1 MGLFAGQNAWAQAQP
16 IFTQLVEDLKAHAG
30 DALPIV
36 QQAIAQLTQV
46 VASSGKRSTREGILD
61 FVLNAFDL
69 SSVWGTITQ
78 LGGSVVAQ
86 FTGLA
91 EQLLFAG
98 QNAWAQAQPIFSQ
111 LVEDLKAHAGG
122 ALPIVQQ
129 AIAQLTQ
136 VLVSSG

>member
-1 MGLFAGQNAWAQAQP
+1 MGLFAGQNARAQAQP
-16 IFTQLVEDLKAHAG
+16 IFSQLVEDLKAHAG

-46 VASSGKRSTREGILD
+46 LVSSGKRQTREGILD

-69 SSVWGTITQ
+69 SSVWDTITQ

-111 LVEDLKAHAGG
+111 LVEDLKAHAGD